1 MKTLT
6 IISRKSHLAQ
16 IQAKTVGKRILKLF
30 PSMEIKYIQKDTQGD
45 IDLNTP
51 LHKMPEIGVFTNDIR
66 NELIQKNA
74 DLAVHSWK
82 DLPVEMEEGTKIS
95 ATIERA
101 DLRDILIFKK
111 SSVSKNIV
119 SIYTSSPRRKENLS
133 SFLPKALPSKPKKI
147 KFLDIRGNISTRIK
161 KLVKSDVDGLV
172 MAKAALDRIIID
184 DSAKFSKEKQEVI
197 DLFKELNWMVL
208 PLSENPSAPAQ
219 GALAIETRSD
229 DEEIFKILKKINN
242 EEVFRSVEKERK
254 ILKEYGGGC
263 HQKIGVSY
271 QILEMG
277 EVLNLK
283 GETEEGIRLNK
294 NSFYPKTKFTDESF
308 SKIQSIYPENP
319 ENSSFFDRKN
329 IENSSKAL
337 KKIINSGIYVSR
349 SNALDNFSDIKDS
362 NTIWTS
368 GIKTWISLSSK
379 GLWVNGTSDSLGEI
393 ESPPENILK
402 EIKWYKISHDA
413 APKGD
418 KEIIPTYKLI
428 KKELPEEIKNV
439 SHFYWM
445 SFSAFEYALEKYP
458 EIKNKS
464 HACGLGRTFEEISTI
479 IPGKVYPY
487 LKYQDWLEKI
497 KQAK

>member
-1 MKTLT
+1 LKTLT

-16 IQAKTVGKRILKLF
+16 IQAETVGKRILKLF

-82 DLPVEMEEGTKIS
+82 DLPVEMGEGTKIS

-111 SSVSKNIV
+111 SSVSKNTV
-119 SIYTSSPRRKENLS
+119 CIYTS
-133 SFLPKALPSKPKKI
+133 LPKALPSKPKKI
-147 KFLDIRGNISTRIK
+147 KFLDIRGNIATRIK
-161 KLVKSDVDGLV
+161 KLVNSDVDGLV

-219 GALAIETRSD
+219 GALAIETRAD
-229 DEEIFKILKKINN
+229 DKEIFKILKKINN

-329 IENSSKAL
+329 IKNSSKAL
-337 KKIINSGIYVSR
+337 KEIIHSGIYVSR

-393 ESPPENILK
+393 ESPPENIFK

-418 KEIIPTYKLI
+418 KEIIPTYRLI

-439 SHFYWM
+439 THFYWM
-445 SFSAFEYALEKYP
+445 SSSSFEYALEKYP

-464 HACGLGRTFEEISTI
+464 HACGLGRTFEEISAI

>member
-1 MKTLT
+1 LKTLT
-6 IISRKSHLAQ
+6 IISRKSPLAQ
-16 IQAKTVGKRILKLF
+16 IQAEIVGKRILKYF
-30 PSMEIKYIQKDTQGD
+30 PKMEIKYIQKDTQGD

-51 LHKMPEIGVFTNDIR
+51 LNKMPEIGVFTNDIR
-66 NELIQKNA
+66 NELIEKNA

-111 SSVSKNIV
+111 NSIPKDNI

-133 SFLPKALPSKPKKI
+133 NFLPKALPSQPKKI
-147 KFLDIRGNISTRIK
+147 KFLNIRGNISTRIK
-161 KLVKSDVDGLV
+161 KLIKSDVDGLV
-172 MAKAALDRIIID
+172 MAKAALDRILNGN
-184 DSAKFSKEKQEVI
+184 STNFLKEKKEV
-197 DLFKELNWMVL
+197 LSFFKELNWMVL

-219 GALAIETRSD
+219 GALAIESRSN
-229 DEEIFKILKKINN
+229 DEVILEILTKINN
-242 EEVFRSVEKERK
+242 EEVFKSVEKERK

-263 HQKIGVSY
+263 HQKIGVSH

-283 GETEEGIRLNK
+283 GETEEGIRLNE
-294 NSFYPKTKFTDESF
+294 NSFFPKAKFTDESF
-308 SKIQSIYPENP
+308 SKIQSIYPEKL
-319 ENSSFFDRKN
+319 ENSSFFDRET
-329 IENSSKAL
+329 IEDSSRAL
-337 KKIINSGIYVSR
+337 KDINNSGIYVSR
-349 SNALDNFSDIKDS
+349 SNGLDSFNNIKDS

-368 GIKTWISLSSK
+368 GIKTWLSLSRK
-379 GLWVNGTSDSLGEI
+379 GIWINGTSDSLGEM

-402 EIKWYKISHDA
+402 KIKWYKISHEA

-418 KEIIPTYKLI
+418 KEIIPTYRLI

-439 SHFYWM
+439 THFYWM
-445 SFSAFEYALEKYP
+445 SASSFEYAVEKYP
-458 EIKNKS
+458 EIIDRS